1 VPTLWTF
8 FLATRR
14 MAVATISNIMGKKM
28 MRMEQQVTTMR
39 RTHTIRRSST
49 MMRKMPAW
57 AMRNRNIKNKWR
69 RLTWSRKRDKRL

>member
-8 FLATRR
+8 SLATKR
-14 MAVATISNIMGKKM
+14 MEEATISYIMGKRTM
-28 MRMEQQVTTMR
+28 HMEQQVTTMR

-57 AMRNRNIKNKWR
+57 AMTIRNIKNKWR
-69 RLTWSRKRDKRL
+69 RLI